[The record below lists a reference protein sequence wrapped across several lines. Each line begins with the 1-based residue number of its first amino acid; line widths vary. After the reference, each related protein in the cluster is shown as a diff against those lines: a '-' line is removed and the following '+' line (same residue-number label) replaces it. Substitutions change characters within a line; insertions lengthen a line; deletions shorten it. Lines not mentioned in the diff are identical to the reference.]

1 MWRISF
7 VCTLFIIIF
16 FSIIGRL
23 FYWQVIS
30 GYHLKAEANAQYA
43 LQMTIPAVRGNIVTS
58 DGYPLAMNADASLVY
73 AEPKNIQNLP
83 LFIKGISS
91 ILETPEASLS
101 AVLSQQERDWIPIQ
115 HKVDGEKVAALS
127 ALSLQGLGFEKE
139 PKRYYPEA
147 SMAAN
152 LLGFVGLDQN
162 GTDKGYFGLEG
173 FYNRELQ
180 GKPGSTKLEKD
191 VNGAPILVGDSVE
204 VQPQNGSTLTLW
216 IDRTIQ
222 QIVETRLAEGIQKYG
237 AKEGS
242 VVIMDPKT
250 GGILAMASYP
260 SYDPATYDLFDKSG
274 YKNSIVADSYEPGST
289 FKALVMAKGI
299 DEGVIKADT
308 LMDETGPVQVD
319 GYSIKTWDDK
329 YHGSITMTQ
338 VLENSSNVGMVYVE
352 QKLGKEKML
361 QLLHDA
367 GVGVLTNIDLQDEA
381 TPDLRADSD
390 WKTIDLATASFGQGI
405 ALTSIQLV
413 RAVGAL
419 ANNGTLMEPHVVK
432 QITNSDGKTVTIAPK
447 KIKSIFKP
455 ITAQIMTDMMV
466 SAVDN
471 GEAKWTKLKGY
482 RMAGKTGTAQIPVA
496 GHYDPTKTIAS
507 FVGFGPAE
515 NPRFVMLVILRE
527 PQSSQ
532 WGSETAAPL
541 FFNIAKDIL
550 FYMGVPAS
558 Q

>member
-7 VCTLFIIIF
+7 VSTLFIVLF
-16 FSIIGRL
+16 VSIITRL

-30 GYHLKAEANAQYA
+30 GYHLKAEANAQYS
-43 LQMTIPAVRGNIVTS
+43 LQLTIPAKRGDIVTA
-58 DGYPLAMNADASLVY
+58 DGYPLAMNSDASLVY

-83 LFIKGISS
+83 VFIKSVANV
-91 ILETPEASLS
+91 LEVQEASIS
-101 AVLSQQERDWIPIQ
+101 ALFTDPGKLWIPLE
-115 HKVDGEKVAALS
+115 HKVSSEKVDALKT
-127 ALSLQGLGFEKE
+127 LSLSGLGFEKE

-147 SMAAN
+147 SMAAH
-152 LLGFVGLDQN
+152 LLGFVGSDQN
-162 GTDKGYFGLEG
+162 GNDKGYFGLEG

-180 GKPGSTKLEKD
+180 GKPGSTKIEKD
-191 VNGAPILVGDSVE
+191 VNGAPILVGDNVM
-204 VQPQNGSTLTLW
+204 VAPKNGSTLTLW
-216 IDRTIQ
+216 TDRTIQ
-222 QIVETRLAEGIQKYG
+222 HIVETRLSEGLEKYG

-250 GGILAMASYP
+250 GGILAMASMP
-260 SYDPATYDLFDKSG
+260 SYAPATYDLFDRSL
-274 YKNSIVADSYEPGST
+274 YKNAVVADSYEPGST

-319 GYSIKTWDDK
+319 GYSIKTWDGK

-352 QKLGKEKML
+352 QKLGKEKIL

-367 GVGVLTNIDLQDEA
+367 GVGVLTNIDLEDEA

-405 ALTSIQLV
+405 AVTSIQLV
-413 RAVGAL
+413 RAVGAI
-419 ANNGTLMEPHVVK
+419 ANNGWLMEPHMVK
-432 QITNSDGKTVTIAPK
+432 QITNSDGKTVVIAPK
-447 KIKSIFKP
+447 KIRSIMKP
-455 ITAQIMTDMMV
+455 ATTQIMTDMMV
-466 SAVDN
+466 SSVDN

-482 RMAGKTGTAQIPVA
+482 RIAGKTGTAQIPVA
-496 GHYDPTKTIAS
+496 GHYDATKTIAS

-541 FFNIAKDIL
+541 FFNIAKDVL
-550 FYMGVPAS
+550 LYLGVPAS